1 MMGRHGEDLMPVGRT
16 NRREFIA
23 ALGGAAAWP
32 VVARGQQ
39 EKVWR
44 VGFLSPGSATKA
56 SVAQFDVFRLK
67 LEQLGYVEGKN
78 LYIDVRRADDDY
90 TRLPTPRGHA
100 RFARAECYCEYCHSC
115 NCCAE
120 AGNVINPDS
129 NGGRSH
135 PVASGFVKSLAKPSG
150 DITGPSNL
158 SIDLTAKSLE
168 LLHAAVP
175 SAQRIAVLKSPNQ
188 VHETIVKEAYAAAE
202 LLGLKIIPVMAR
214 TSADLDEAFA
224 AMRKQNCEALFVF
237 ADPRITQ
244 KIVQLADKWRLP
256 AIYQITDFVDMGGL
270 LSYGQNWN
278 ELFQYA
284 AIYVDKILKGA
295 NPANL
300 PVEQPT
306 RLELRVNLKTAK
318 ALGLTIPD
326 SIVARADEVIE

>member
-1 MMGRHGEDLMPVGRT
+1 M
-16 NRREFIA
+16 RRRAFIA
-23 ALGGAAAWP
+23 GLGGAAAWP
-32 VVARGQQ
+32 VVARAQQ

-56 SVAQFDVFRLK
+56 SVAHFDVFRLK

-78 LYIDVRRADDDY
+78 LNIDVRRADDDY
-90 TRLPTPRGHA
+90 TRLPTLAATLVSLAP
-100 RFARAECYCEYCHSC
+100 
-115 NCCAE
+115 
-120 AGNVINPDS
+120 NVIVSTATPATVALKQATSSIPIVMAGVGD
-129 NGGRSH
+129 
-135 PVASGFVKSLAKPSG
+135 PVASGFVKSLAKPG
-150 DITGPSNL
+150 GNITGPSNL

-175 SAQRIAVLKSPNQ
+175 SAQRIAVLRSPNQ
-188 VHETIVKEAYAAAE
+188 VHETMLKEAYAAAE
-202 LLGLKIIPVMAR
+202 GLGLKIIPVMAR

-224 AMRKQNCEALFVF
+224 AMRKENCEALFVF

-244 KIVQLADKWRLP
+244 KIVELADKWRLP

-306 RLELRVNLKTAK
+306 RLELRINLKTAK